1 MDKGHRR
8 VMIHEMYKIFEK
20 LNFNI
25 TFREFLKV
33 YVNNYF
39 EIQKAFDFDNLSNTS
54 EFENFLNTQN
64 EFLVKFRKI
73 ENDKL
78 IPESKRRLNI
88 LYIITH
94 L

>member
-8 VMIHEMYKIFEK
+8 VMIHEMHELYKNSGIE
-20 LNFNI
+20 LTFNK
-25 TFREFLKV
+25 FLDLYIEDSEIRKV
-33 YVNNYF
+33 
-39 EIQKAFDFDNLSNTS
+39 FDFDNLSNIS
-54 EFENFLNTQN
+54 EFEDFLKTQN
-64 EFLVKFRKI
+64 SVLVKFLKYN
-73 ENDKL
+73 NDNL

>member
-1 MDKGHRR
+1 MDKGYRR
-8 VMIHEMYKIFEK
+8 IMIHEMYKIFEK

-33 YVNNYF
+33 YTDNYF
-39 EIQKAFDFDNLSNTS
+39 EIQKAFDFDNYSNHLD
-54 EFENFLNTQN
+54 FENFLNTQN
-64 EFLVKFRKI
+64 EFLVRFLKFN
-73 ENDKL
+73 NDNL
-78 IPESKRRLNI
+78 IPECKRRLNI

>member
-1 MDKGHRR
+1 
-8 VMIHEMYKIFEK
+8 MIHEMNDLFKK

-33 YVNNYF
+33 YTDNYF

-54 EFENFLNTQN
+54 KFENFLNTQN
-64 EFLVKFRKI
+64 AFLVKFLKFN
-73 ENDKL
+73 NDNL
-78 IPESKRRLNI
+78 IPECKRRLNI
-88 LYIITH
+88 LYICTH

>member
-33 YVNNYF
+33 YIDNYF
-39 EIQKAFDFDNLSNTS
+39 EIQKAFDFDNLSNVS
-54 EFENFLNTQN
+54 EFEDFLKTQN
-64 EFLVKFRKI
+64 PVLVKFLKFN
-73 ENDKL
+73 NDNL
-78 IPESKRRLNI
+78 IPECKRRLNI
-88 LYIITH
+88 LYICTH

>member
-1 MDKGHRR
+1 
-8 VMIHEMYKIFEK
+8 MIHEMNDLFKK

-33 YVNNYF
+33 YTDNYF
-39 EIQKAFDFDNLSNTS
+39 DIQKVFDFDNLSNTS
-54 EFENFLNTQN
+54 EFEDFLKTQN
-64 EFLVKFRKI
+64 PVLVKFLKF
-73 ENDKL
+73 ENDNL
-78 IPESKRRLNI
+78 IPECKRRLNI

>member
-8 VMIHEMYKIFEK
+8 TMIHEMYKIFEK

-33 YVNNYF
+33 YTDNYF

-54 EFENFLNTQN
+54 EFEDFLKTQN
-64 EFLVKFRKI
+64 PVLVKFLKYN
-73 ENDKL
+73 NDNL
-78 IPESKRRLNI
+78 IPECKRRLNI

>member
-1 MDKGHRR
+1 
-8 VMIHEMYKIFEK
+8 MIHEMNDLFKK

-33 YVNNYF
+33 YTDNYF
-39 EIQKAFDFDNLSNTS
+39 EIRKAFDFDNLSNVS
-54 EFENFLNTQN
+54 EFEDFLKTQN
-64 EFLVKFRKI
+64 PILVKFLKF
-73 ENDKL
+73 ENDNL
-78 IPESKRRLNI
+78 IPECKRRLNI

>member
-1 MDKGHRR
+1 
-8 VMIHEMYKIFEK
+8 MIHEMNDLFKK

-33 YVNNYF
+33 YTDNYF

-54 EFENFLNTQN
+54 EFEDFLKSQN
-64 EFLVKFRKI
+64 PVLVTFLKFN
-73 ENDKL
+73 NDNL
-78 IPESKRRLNI
+78 IPECKRRLNI
-88 LYIITH
+88 LYMCTH

>member
-1 MDKGHRR
+1 
-8 VMIHEMYKIFEK
+8 MIHEMNDLFKK

-33 YVNNYF
+33 YTDNYF
-39 EIQKAFDFDNLSNTS
+39 EIQKVFDFDNLSNTS
-54 EFENFLNTQN
+54 EFEDFLKTQN
-64 EFLVKFRKI
+64 PVLVKFLKF
-73 ENDKL
+73 ENDNL
-78 IPESKRRLNI
+78 IPECKRRLNI

>member
-1 MDKGHRR
+1 
-8 VMIHEMYKIFEK
+8 MIHEMNDLFKK

-33 YVNNYF
+33 YTDNYF
-39 EIQKAFDFDNLSNTS
+39 EIQKVFDFDNLSNVS
-54 EFENFLNTQN
+54 KFEDFLKTQN
-64 EFLVKFRKI
+64 PVLVKFLKF
-73 ENDKL
+73 ENDNL
-78 IPESKRRLNI
+78 IPECKRRLNI